1 MVLVWVEG
9 ALRAVVGC
17 NSPKRRF
24 RKRLALAG
32 VKVGKAP
39 AAAAAAAPPLLRCW
53 SGVLMFA
60 APCPLGP
67 NARSVVREGKQ
78 GTGGWGVWAGIGPD
92 FAVPSLCFDAVCR
105 SRIAEVLVS
114 PRCHF
119 ALEKRRSRSGEPGR
133 VCSRRA

>member
-39 AAAAAAAPPLLRCW
+39 AAGHFQSCN
-53 SGVLMFA
+53 G
-60 APCPLGP
+60 LG
-67 NARSVVREGKQ
+67 RRRIRIRIREGEE
-78 GTGGWGVWAGIGPD
+78 GGGEGREKG
-92 FAVPSLCFDAVCR
+92 R
-105 SRIAEVLVS
+105 
-114 PRCHF
+114 
-119 ALEKRRSRSGEPGR
+119 EKRRREKRERKEGEKGR
-133 VCSRRA
+133 VHMLFRVP